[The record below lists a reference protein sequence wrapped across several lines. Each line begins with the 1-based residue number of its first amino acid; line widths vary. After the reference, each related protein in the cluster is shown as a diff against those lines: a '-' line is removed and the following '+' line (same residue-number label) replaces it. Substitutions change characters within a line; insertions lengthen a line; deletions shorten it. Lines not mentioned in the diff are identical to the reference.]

1 MNRLKEL
8 REERGWTQRQ
18 TAMKAGLAVTTYNN
32 YEHGIREPGHET
44 LILLANM
51 FHVSVDY
58 LIGKSKSKIS
68 MDDYSQYVRDAIDV
82 QDDDDALLEET
93 NFLYESRDALDL
105 IRACLD
111 LSGEQI
117 HLLALIA
124 KEMTPKGKRPPKK
137 HYAGLIVS
145 EDV

>member
-18 TAMKAGLAVTTYNN
+18 TAMKAGLAPTTYHN
-32 YEHGIREPGHET
+32 YEREIREPDQET
-44 LILLANM
+44 LIKLANV
-51 FHVSVDY
+51 FRVSVDY

-68 MDDYSQYVRDAIDV
+68 MDDYSQYMRDAIDV

-93 NFLYESRDALDL
+93 TFLYESRDALDL

-124 KEMTPKGKRPPKK
+124 GEMMPKIEKSPKK
-137 HYAGLIVS
+137 HHAGLIVS
-145 EDV
+145 EDL

>member
-18 TAMKAGLAVTTYNN
+18 TAMKAGLAPTTYHN
-32 YEHGIREPGHET
+32 YEHEIREPDQET
-44 LILLANM
+44 LIKLANV
-51 FHVSVDY
+51 FRVSVDY

-68 MDDYSQYVRDAIDV
+68 MDDYSQYMMESIDV
-82 QDDDDALLEET
+82 QDDEDVFLEET
-93 NFLYESRDALDL
+93 TFLYESRDALDL

-145 EDV
+145 EDS